1 MLIHRPEDY
10 IVIFLLMAAL
20 VLATIAIPFYGY
32 LHKGWKGLRLGCL
45 LQPVVAVVLCC
56 MVGVGAFILR
66 KRALTRYHDEALVV
80 VRTTAENEKDT
91 LLRTWY
97 LKADGECLC
106 ESRKPDMDSSDYK
119 DASLKLYDVVPL
131 DSFSLGVDDRI
142 VVRFNLSS
150 HTTTAT
156 DLDEPVDIVR
166 VDWPKVE
173 SYFHK

>member
-32 LHKGWKGLRLGCL
+32 LHTGWKGLRLGCL

-106 ESRKPDMDSSDYK
+106 DSRKPDMDSTDYK

>member
-56 MVGVGAFILR
+56 MVGVGAYFFHRHTLNQH
-66 KRALTRYHDEALVV
+66 HDAALVV

-106 ESRKPDMDSSDYK
+106 ESREADTDSTDHEE
-119 DASLKLYDVVPL
+119 ASLKLYDVVPL

-150 HTTTAT
+150 HTATAT

>member
-32 LHKGWKGLRLGCL
+32 LHKGWKGLGLGCL

-106 ESRKPDMDSSDYK
+106 ESRKPDMDSTDYK